1 MIKTGPRRFK
11 FGILV
16 GVAVFL
22 SGAPGYAQ
30 DIENSKLN
38 SYTVVG
44 PPEAS
49 VSSPKQNSYA
59 VVGTPDANMSASKH
73 NSYAVVGPP
82 DANMSASKQNSY
94 MVIRPKR
101 PVVIIMGE

>member
-73 NSYAVVGPP
+73 NSYAVVGPLTRICRRQ
-82 DANMSASKQNSY
+82 SKTAIWLYGPS
-94 MVIRPKR
+94 VP
-101 PVVIIMGE
+101 